1 MREQQRLFIKQAT
14 LTITLLN
21 DMYHKINF
29 LKFKKL
35 IPIALIFLV
44 SNQAHAEGIFKHS
57 PISFQIKETITGNVK
72 DQEGSAIEGA
82 KITVVETG
90 ETTTTDASGN
100 FTVSAN
106 TGQTLSISYE
116 GYATQTIRI
125 SGTSVSVNLKSKK
138 EAASIEEVT
147 LVGYGS
153 QKKSDVT
160 GAISQ
165 LKAAN
170 FKEGMNIS
178 VDNLMQGKVAGV
190 RIVQTSGEPG
200 AGVNV
205 SIRGIGSIRSG
216 STPLFVVDGVP
227 LNNDPVSSSSPDFGL
242 GNTAAKNP
250 LNFLNTS
257 DIESITVLKDAS
269 AAAIY
274 GARGS
279 NGVVLVT
286 TKRGKKGE
294 PLFTYDTYLGFSSV
308 IKKLDLLTA
317 DEYRAAG
324 IDKSYDHGGNTDW
337 QDEIYRNAVSSNHSV
352 SFSKATDTGSYF
364 ASLSHMDQDGIVLNS
379 SFKRTTARINAEES
393 FLDDKRLKVKVN
405 LTASDI
411 RETGIPN
418 GGTAGSDGQLIIHAL
433 MANPTRSV
441 YDENG
446 NYTNFNMNAHYNPL
460 YLLSVYQDKTNT
472 FRVLGN
478 TEATLRILPGLNYKF
493 NLGIDRSLSERNT
506 TMFPNITDRSPKGI
520 YSQANLD
527 TYNILLEHYLTY
539 DFSLG
544 RHNFNWLAGFSYQK
558 FKATATYWGVR
569 NFLAQGAGIPPEI
582 NPGYSGD
589 VFVPQ
594 PGTDQ
599 ENELQS
605 YFGRVNYNFDKKYF
619 LTASLRADGSTR
631 FGDNNKYGYFP
642 SVAVGWTISN
652 ENFLKGNSIINELK
666 LRASWGQTGNQEVQN
681 KITKQSY
688 LLSQSAGY
696 YLYDNLNLING
707 VTVVRTPFPDLKWE
721 TVEQTNIG
729 LDFSLWKNKVY
740 GSLEYYNKSTK
751 DAILRISSPALSPT
765 PMIWRNS
772 DGTIINKGFEFSIG
786 SEIIKNENFTWNL
799 DVNGATVHNE
809 VKGLPVSEIYS
820 GSVSGP
826 GLSGVTAN
834 IYKNGYQAGSFYMY
848 HYLGIDAN
856 GKYIYEDVDGDG
868 TIGQK
873 DKKIFEGPIPK
884 FTFGINSYMKY
895 KKFDFSFSFI
905 GQTGGYLVNNTALD
919 LSINNLAS
927 DRNVLKNFYDSGAS
941 FTNQPQLSSLYLEKS
956 DFIRLNNVRLGYT
969 FDINQ
974 LKFLKSINLYVSA
987 QNLLTIT
994 SYTGYDPLVDTN
1006 KQVDGNQ
1013 SLGIDYTTY
1022 PSAKTF
1028 ILGATVKF

>member
-1 MREQQRLFIKQAT
+1 
-14 LTITLLN
+14 
-21 DMYHKINF
+21 MYHKINF
-29 LKFKKL
+29 FKFKKL

-44 SNQAHAEGIFKHS
+44 AHQADAKGLTSNYPVFSQAN
-57 PISFQIKETITGNVK
+57 ETISGTVK
-72 DQEGSAIEGA
+72 DQNGSAIEGA
-82 KITVVETG
+82 KVTVVETG
-90 ETTTTDASGN
+90 DTVSTDASGN
-100 FTVSAN
+100 FSISASI
-106 TGQTLSISYE
+106 GQTLSISYE
-116 GYATQTIRI
+116 GYGEQMVKI
-125 SGTSVSVNLKSKK
+125 SSTSVSVKLESKK
-138 EAASIEEVT
+138 GSTSIEEVT

-153 QKKSDVT
+153 QKKSDLT
-160 GAISQ
+160 GAVSQ
-165 LKAAN
+165 LKAEN

-178 VDNLMQGKVAGV
+178 VDNLMQGKIAGV
-190 RIVQTSGEPG
+190 RIVQSSGEPG

-216 STPLFVVDGVP
+216 STPLFVVDGIP
-227 LNNDPVSSSSPDFGL
+227 LNNDPVSAQSPNVGL
-242 GNTAAKNP
+242 GNTTAKNP

-294 PLFTYDTYLGFSSV
+294 PMFTYDTYLGFSSV
-308 IKKLDLLTA
+308 IKKLDLMTA

-352 SFSKATDTGSYF
+352 SFSKATETGNYF

-379 SFKRTTARINAEES
+379 SFKRTTARLNAEES
-393 FLDDKRLKVKVN
+393 FFDNKRLKVKLN

-418 GGTAGSDGQLIIHAL
+418 GGNAGSDGQLIIHAL

-441 YDENG
+441 YDQNG

-460 YLLSVYQDKTNT
+460 YLLSVYEDKTNT

-493 NLGIDRSLSERNT
+493 NLGVDRSLSERNT

-527 TYNILLEHYLTY
+527 SYNILLEHYLTY
-539 DFSLG
+539 DFSLN
-544 RHNFNWLAGFSYQK
+544 RHNFSILGGFSYQK
-558 FKATATYWGVR
+558 FKATATYLGVR
-569 NFLAQGAGIPPEI
+569 NFVNQGAGISPEI

-589 VFVPQ
+589 VFIPQ
-594 PGTDQ
+594 PGTSQ

-642 SVAVGWTISN
+642 SVAAGWTISK
-652 ENFLKGNSIINELK
+652 ENFLKDVSFINELK
-666 LRASWGQTGNQEVQN
+666 LRGSWGETGNQEVLN
-681 KITKQSY
+681 KITKASY

-707 VTVVRTPFPDLKWE
+707 VQVVRTPNPNLKWE
-721 TVEQTNIG
+721 VVAQTNVG
-729 LDFSLWKNKVY
+729 LDFSLFRNKLY
-740 GSLEYYNKSTK
+740 GSLEYYNKTTKNPILFIPST
-751 DAILRISSPALSPT
+751 PLSPT
-765 PMIWRNS
+765 DFVWLNA
-772 DGTIINKGFEFSIG
+772 DGKIVNKGFEFSLG

-799 DVNGATVHNE
+799 DINGATVNNV
-809 VKGLPVSEIYS
+809 VKDLPVSGINS
-820 GSVSGP
+820 GEVSGP

-834 IYKNGYQAGSFYMY
+834 IYRNGYEAGSFYMY
-848 HYLGIDAN
+848 NYLGIDAN
-856 GKYIYEDVDGDG
+856 GKYIYEDLNGDG
-868 TIGQK
+868 KI
-873 DKKIFEGPIPK
+873 DPNDRKIFEGAIPN

-895 KKFDFSFSFI
+895 KKFDFAFSFI

-919 LSINNLAS
+919 LNINNLAS
-927 DRNVLKNFYDSGAS
+927 DRNVLKKYYDSGAS
-941 FTNQPQLSSLYLEKS
+941 FANQPQLSSLYLEKS
-956 DFIRLNNVRLGYT
+956 DFIRLSNVRLGYT
-969 FDINQ
+969 FDMNQ

-987 QNLLTIT
+987 QNLFTIT
-994 SYTGYDPLVDTN
+994 SYSGYDPLVDTN
-1006 KQVDGNQ
+1006 KQVQGNQ

-1028 ILGATVKF
+1028 ILGATIKF

>member
-1 MREQQRLFIKQAT
+1 
-14 LTITLLN
+14 
-21 DMYHKINF
+21 MYHKINLF
-29 LKFKKL
+29 KFKKL

-44 SNQAHAEGIFKHS
+44 ANHAHAERFTKNDPVFS
-57 PISFQIKETITGNVK
+57 QVNETVSGTVA
-72 DQEGSAIEGA
+72 DQEGSPIEGA
-82 KITVVETG
+82 KVTVVETG
-90 ETTTTDASGN
+90 ATVTTDASGN
-100 FTVSAN
+100 FTISAN
-106 TGQTLSISYE
+106 IGQTLSISYE
-116 GYATQTIRI
+116 GYGIQTVKI
-125 SGTSVSVNLKSKK
+125 SGTSISVKLQSKK
-138 EAASIEEVT
+138 EATSIEEVT

-153 QKKSDVT
+153 QKKSDLT
-160 GAISQ
+160 GAVSQ
-165 LKAAN
+165 LKAEN

-178 VDNLMQGKVAGV
+178 VDNLMQGKIAGV
-190 RIVQTSGEPG
+190 RIVQSSGEPG

-227 LNNDPVSSSSPDFGL
+227 LSNDAVSATGPNIGL
-242 GNTAAKNP
+242 GNAQAKNP

-294 PLFTYDTYLGFSSV
+294 PMFTYDTYLGFSSV

-317 DEYRAAG
+317 DQYRAAG
-324 IDKSYDHGGNTDW
+324 IDKLYDHGGNTDW
-337 QDEIYRNAVSSNHSV
+337 QDEIYRNAASSNHSV
-352 SFSKATDTGSYF
+352 SFSKSTETGNYF

-379 SFKRTTARINAEES
+379 GFKRTTARLNAEES
-393 FLDDKRLKVKVN
+393 FFDNKRLKIKLN

-411 RETGIPN
+411 KETGIPN
-418 GGTAGSDGQLIIHAL
+418 GANAGSDGQVIIHAL

-441 YDENG
+441 YDQNG

-460 YLLSVYQDKTNT
+460 YLLSVYTDKTNT

-493 NLGIDRSLSERNT
+493 NLGIDKSMSERNT
-506 TMFPNITDRSPKGI
+506 TMYPNLTDRTPKGM
-520 YSQANLD
+520 YVQANFD
-527 TYNILLEHYLTY
+527 SYNVLLEHYLTY
-539 DFSLG
+539 DLSLNKHNFSLLG
-544 RHNFNWLAGFSYQK
+544 GFSYQK
-558 FKATATYWGVR
+558 FKSTGTYFGVR
-569 NFLAQGAGIPPEI
+569 NIAARGAGISPEI

-589 VFVPQ
+589 AFVPAA
-594 PGTDQ
+594 GYAQ

-605 YFGRVNYNFDKKYF
+605 YFGRVNYNFDKKYL

-631 FGDNNKYGYFP
+631 FGANNKYGYFP

-652 ENFLKGNSIINELK
+652 ENFLKDSQIVNELK
-666 LRASWGQTGNQEVQN
+666 LRGSWGQTGNQEIPN
-681 KITKQSY
+681 KQTKASY
-688 LLSQSAGY
+688 SLAQSAGY
-696 YLYDNLNLING
+696 YLYENLDLVNG
-707 VTVVRTPFPDLKWE
+707 VLVNRTANPDLKWE
-721 TVEQTNIG
+721 VVEQANIG
-729 LDFSLWKNKVY
+729 ADFSLWKNKLY
-740 GSLEYYNKSTK
+740 GSLEYYNKTTK
-751 DAILRISSPALSPT
+751 DPILNIPSPPLSPT
-765 PMIWRNS
+765 STIWRNV
-772 DGTIINKGFEFSIG
+772 DAQIVNKGFEFSLG
-786 SEIIKNENFTWNL
+786 SEIIRNENFTWNV
-799 DVNGATVHNE
+799 DVNGATVNNV
-809 VKGLPVSEIYS
+809 VKNLPVSEIYS
-820 GSVSGP
+820 GEVSGP

-834 IYKNGYQAGSFYMY
+834 IYKNGYEAGSFYMY
-848 HYLGIDAN
+848 HYLGVDAN

-868 TIGQK
+868 AIGQK
-873 DKKIFEGPIPK
+873 DKKIFEGAIPN

-895 KKFDFSFSFI
+895 KKFDFAFSFI

-919 LSINNLAS
+919 LNINNLAS

-969 FDINQ
+969 FDMEQ
-974 LKFLKSINLYVSA
+974 LKFLRSINLYVSA
-987 QNLLTIT
+987 QNLFTIT

-1006 KQVDGNQ
+1006 KQVGGNQ

>member
-1 MREQQRLFIKQAT
+1 
-14 LTITLLN
+14 
-21 DMYHKINF
+21 MYHKINF
-29 LKFKKL
+29 FKFKKL

-44 SNQAHAEGIFKHS
+44 ANQVNAEGLTMSHPVFS
-57 PISFQIKETITGNVK
+57 QVNETITGVVQ
-72 DQEGSAIEGA
+72 DQEGKPIEGA

-90 ETTTTDASGN
+90 ETATSDAAGN
-100 FTVSAN
+100 FSISAN
-106 TGQTLSISYE
+106 IGQTLSVSYD
-116 GYATQTIRI
+116 GYTEQMVKI
-125 SGTSVSVNLKSKK
+125 SGTSVSVSLTSKK
-138 EAASIEEVT
+138 ETTSIEEVT

-153 QKKSDVT
+153 QKKSDLT
-160 GAISQ
+160 GAVSQ
-165 LKAAN
+165 LKTEN

-178 VDNLMQGKVAGV
+178 VDNLMQGKIAGV
-190 RIVQTSGEPG
+190 RIVQSSGEPG

-227 LNNDPVSSSSPDFGL
+227 LSNDAVSATGPNIGL
-242 GNTAAKNP
+242 GNAQAKNP

-286 TKRGKKGE
+286 TKRGKRGE
-294 PLFTYDTYLGFSSV
+294 PVFTYDTYLGFSSV

-352 SFSKATDTGSYF
+352 SFSKSTETGNYF
-364 ASLSHMDQDGIVLNS
+364 ASIAHMDQDGIVLNS
-379 SFKRTTARINAEES
+379 NFRRTTARLNAEES
-393 FLDDKRLKVKVN
+393 FFDNKRLKIKLN

-411 RETGIPN
+411 KETGIPN
-418 GGTAGSDGQLIIHAL
+418 GANAGSDGQVIIHAL

-446 NYTNFNMNAHYNPL
+446 MYTNFNMNAHYNPL
-460 YLLSVYQDKTNT
+460 YLLSVYNDKTNT

-493 NLGIDRSLSERNT
+493 NLGIDKTMSERNT
-506 TMFPNITDRSPKGI
+506 TMYPNITDRTPKGA
-520 YSQANLD
+520 YTQANLESL
-527 TYNILLEHYLTY
+527 NVLLEHYLTY
-539 DFSLG
+539 DFNVNKHG
-544 RHNFNWLAGFSYQK
+544 FNLLAGFSYQK
-558 FKATATYWGVR
+558 FKFSGTYFGVR
-569 NFLAQGAGIPPEI
+569 NFVGQGTGVPPEI
-582 NPGYSGD
+582 NPGYSGEA
-589 VFVPQ
+589 FI
-594 PGTDQ
+594 PGAGYAQ

-605 YFGRVNYNFDKKYF
+605 YFGRVNYNFDKKYL

-631 FGDNNKYGYFP
+631 FGVNNKYGYFP

-652 ENFLKGNSIINELK
+652 ENFLKDSNIINELK
-666 LRASWGQTGNQEVQN
+666 LRGSWGQTGNQEVPN
-681 KITKQSY
+681 KITQASY
-688 LLSQSAGY
+688 SLSQGSGY

-707 VTVVRTPFPDLKWE
+707 VTVNRTANPDLKWE
-721 TVEQTNIG
+721 VVEQTNIG
-729 LDFSLWKNKVY
+729 ADFSLWKNKLY
-740 GSLEYYNKSTK
+740 GSLEYYNKTTK
-751 DAILRISSPALSPT
+751 DPILNIPSGALSPT
-765 PMIWRNS
+765 STIWKNV
-772 DGTIINKGFEFSIG
+772 DAQIVNKGFEFSLG

-799 DVNGATVHNE
+799 DVNGATVNNV
-809 VKGLPVSEIYS
+809 VKDLPVSEIYS
-820 GSVSGP
+820 GEVSGP

-834 IYKNGYQAGSFYMY
+834 IYRNGYEAGSFFMLN
-848 HYLGIDAN
+848 YLGIDAN

-868 TIGQK
+868 KIGPK
-873 DKKIFEGPIPK
+873 DRKIFEGAIPN

-895 KKFDFSFSFI
+895 KKFDFAFSFI

-919 LSINNLAS
+919 LNINNLAS
-927 DRNVLKNFYDSGAS
+927 DRNVLKNFYESGAS
-941 FTNQPQLSSLYLEKS
+941 FTNQPQLSTLYLEKS

-974 LKFLKSINLYVSA
+974 LKFLRSINLYVSA
-987 QNLLTIT
+987 QNLFTIT
-994 SYTGYDPLVDTN
+994 SYSGYDPLVDTN
-1006 KQVDGNQ
+1006 KQVGGNQ

>member
-1 MREQQRLFIKQAT
+1 
-14 LTITLLN
+14 
-21 DMYHKINF
+21 MYHKINF
-29 LKFKKL
+29 FKFKKL

-44 SNQAHAEGIFKHS
+44 ANQVHAEEFS
-57 PISFQIKETITGNVK
+57 TPSSTSFQIKETITGK
-72 DQEGSAIEGA
+72 ITDQEGSAIEGA
-82 KITVVETG
+82 KITILETG
-90 ETTTTDASGN
+90 ETATTDASGN
-100 FTVSAN
+100 FTISAN
-106 TGQTLSISYE
+106 IGQTLSISYE
-116 GYATQTIRI
+116 GYTAQIVKI
-125 SGTSVSVNLKSKK
+125 SSTSVSASLKSKK
-138 EAASIEEVT
+138 EVTSIEEVT

-165 LKAAN
+165 LKAEN

-227 LNNDPVSSSSPDFGL
+227 LNNDPVSASSPNIGL
-242 GNTAAKNP
+242 GNTASKNP

-294 PLFTYDTYLGFSSV
+294 PMFTYDTYLGFSSV
-308 IKKLDLLTA
+308 IKKLDLMTA
-317 DEYRAAG
+317 DEYRNAG

-337 QDEIYRNAVSSNHSV
+337 QDEIYRNAVSSSHSV
-352 SFSKATDTGSYF
+352 SFSKATDTGNYF

-379 SFKRTTARINAEES
+379 SFKRTTARLNAEES
-393 FLDDKRLKVKVN
+393 FFDNKRLKVKLN

-418 GGTAGSDGQLIIHAL
+418 GGNAGSDGQLIIHAL

-493 NLGIDRSLSERNT
+493 NLGVDRSLSERNT
-506 TMFPNITDRSPKGI
+506 TMFPNITDRTPKGA
-520 YSQANLD
+520 YVQANLD
-527 TYNILLEHYLTY
+527 SYNVLLEHYLTY
-539 DFSLG
+539 DFKLE
-544 RHNFNWLAGFSYQK
+544 RHNFSLLGGFSYQK
-558 FKATATYWGVR
+558 FKNTATYFGVR
-569 NFLAQGAGIPPEI
+569 NFANQGAGISPEI
-582 NPGYSGD
+582 NPGYSGET
-589 VFVPQ
+589 FVPG
-594 PGTDQ
+594 PGTAQ

-642 SVAVGWTISN
+642 SVALGWTISN

-666 LRASWGQTGNQEVQN
+666 LRGSWGQTGNQEVPN
-681 KITKQSY
+681 KITKASY
-688 LLSQSAGY
+688 SLAASAGY
-696 YLYDNLNLING
+696 YFYDNLNLING
-707 VTVVRTPFPDLKWE
+707 VLINRTEFPDLKWE
-721 TVEQTNIG
+721 TVEQSNIG

-751 DAILRISSPALSPT
+751 DAILYIPSPALSPT
-765 PMIWRNS
+765 PNIWRNS
-772 DGTIINKGFEFSIG
+772 DGTIVNKGIEFSLG
-786 SEIIKNENFTWNL
+786 TEIIKNENFTWNL
-799 DVNGATVHNE
+799 DVNGATVNNK
-809 VKGLPVSEIYS
+809 VKELSVTEIYS
-820 GSVSGP
+820 GEVSGP

-848 HYLGIDAN
+848 HYLGVDAN

-895 KKFDFSFSFI
+895 KRFDFAFSFI

-969 FDINQ
+969 FDISQ

-1006 KQVDGNQ
+1006 KQVGGNQ

>member
-1 MREQQRLFIKQAT
+1 
-14 LTITLLN
+14 
-21 DMYHKINF
+21 MYHKINF
-29 LKFKKL
+29 FKFKKL

-44 SNQAHAEGIFKHS
+44 ANQAHAAGFSKHA

-82 KITVVETG
+82 KITVLETG
-90 ETTTTDASGN
+90 ETATTDASGN

-106 TGQTLSISYE
+106 IGQTLSISYE
-116 GYATQTIRI
+116 GYAAQTVKI
-125 SGTSVSVNLKSKK
+125 SGTTVSVNLKSKK
-138 EAASIEEVT
+138 EATSIEEVT

-227 LNNDPVSSSSPDFGL
+227 LNNDPVSASSPDFGL

-317 DEYRAAG
+317 DEYRSAG

-364 ASLSHMDQDGIVLNS
+364 ASISHMDQDGIVLNS

-393 FLDDKRLKVKVN
+393 FLDDKRLRVKVN

-418 GGTAGSDGQLIIHAL
+418 GGSAGSDGQLIIHAL

-478 TEATLRILPGLNYKF
+478 TEATLRIIPGLNYKF

-527 TYNILLEHYLTY
+527 AYNILLEHYLTY

-642 SVAVGWTISN
+642 SVAAGWTISN
-652 ENFLKGNSIINELK
+652 ENFLKGNSVINELK

-707 VTVVRTPFPDLKWE
+707 VTVVRTAFPDLKWE
-721 TVEQTNIG
+721 TVEQSNIG
-729 LDFSLWKNKVY
+729 LDFSLWKNKLY

-751 DAILRISSPALSPT
+751 NAILRIPSPALSPT
-765 PMIWRNS
+765 PYIWRNS
-772 DGTIINKGFEFSIG
+772 DGTIKNKGFEFTIG

-799 DVNGATVHNE
+799 DVNGATVNNKIE
-809 VKGLPVSEIYS
+809 GLPVSEIYS

-848 HYLGIDAN
+848 HYVGIDAN

-919 LSINNLAS
+919 LNINNLAS

>member
-1 MREQQRLFIKQAT
+1 
-14 LTITLLN
+14 
-21 DMYHKINF
+21 MYHKINF
-29 LKFKKL
+29 FKFKKL

-44 SNQAHAEGIFKHS
+44 AHQADAKGFTSNYPVFSQVN
-57 PISFQIKETITGNVK
+57 ETISGNVT
-72 DQEGSAIEGA
+72 DQNGSAIEGA
-82 KITVVETG
+82 KVTVVETG
-90 ETTTTDASGN
+90 DTVSTDSSGN
-100 FTVSAN
+100 FSISASI
-106 TGQTLSISYE
+106 GQTLSISYD
-116 GYATQTIRI
+116 GYGEQMVKV
-125 SGTSVSVNLKSKK
+125 SSTSVSVKLESKK
-138 EAASIEEVT
+138 GSTSIEEVM

-153 QKKSDVT
+153 QKKSDLT
-160 GAISQ
+160 GAVSQ
-165 LKAAN
+165 LKAEN

-178 VDNLMQGKVAGV
+178 VDNLMQGKIAGV
-190 RIVQTSGEPG
+190 RIVQSSGEPG

-216 STPLFVVDGVP
+216 STPLFVVDGIP
-227 LNNDPVSSSSPDFGL
+227 LNNDPVSAQSPNVGL
-242 GNTAAKNP
+242 GNTTAKNP

-294 PLFTYDTYLGFSSV
+294 PMFTYDTYLGFSSV
-308 IKKLDLLTA
+308 IKKLDLMTA

-352 SFSKATDTGSYF
+352 SFSKATETGNYF

-379 SFKRTTARINAEES
+379 SFKRTTARLNAEES
-393 FLDDKRLKVKVN
+393 FFDNKRLKVKLN

-418 GGTAGSDGQLIIHAL
+418 GGNAGSDGQLIIHAL

-441 YDENG
+441 YDQNG
-446 NYTNFNMNAHYNPL
+446 NYTNFNMNAHYNPI
-460 YLLSVYQDKTNT
+460 YLLSVYEDKTNT

-493 NLGIDRSLSERNT
+493 NLGVDRSISERNT

-527 TYNILLEHYLTY
+527 SYNILLEHYLTY
-539 DFSLG
+539 DLSLG
-544 RHNFNWLAGFSYQK
+544 RHNFSVLGGFSYQK
-558 FKATATYWGVR
+558 FKATATYLGVR
-569 NFLAQGAGIPPEI
+569 NFVNQGAGISPEI

-589 VFVPQ
+589 VFIPQ
-594 PGTDQ
+594 PGTSQ

-642 SVAVGWTISN
+642 SVAAGWTISK
-652 ENFLKGNSIINELK
+652 ENFLKDVSFINELK
-666 LRASWGQTGNQEVQN
+666 LRGSWGETGNQEVIN
-681 KITKQSY
+681 KITKASY

-707 VTVVRTPFPDLKWE
+707 VQVVRTPNPNLKWE
-721 TVEQTNIG
+721 IVAQTNIG
-729 LDFSLWKNKVY
+729 LDFSLFRNKLY
-740 GSLEYYNKSTK
+740 GSLEYYNKTTKNPILFIPST
-751 DAILRISSPALSPT
+751 PLSPT
-765 PMIWRNS
+765 DFVWLNA
-772 DGTIINKGFEFSIG
+772 DGKIVNKGFEFSLG

-799 DVNGATVHNE
+799 DINGATVNNV
-809 VKGLPVSEIYS
+809 VKDLPVSGINS
-820 GSVSGP
+820 GEVSGP

-834 IYKNGYQAGSFYMY
+834 IYRNGYEAGSFYMY
-848 HYLGIDAN
+848 NYLGIDAN
-856 GKYIYEDVDGDG
+856 GKYIYEDLNGDG
-868 TIGQK
+868 KI
-873 DKKIFEGPIPK
+873 DPNDRKIFEGAIPN

-895 KKFDFSFSFI
+895 KKFDFAFSFI

-919 LSINNLAS
+919 LNINNLAS
-927 DRNVLKNFYDSGAS
+927 DRNVLKKYYDSGAS
-941 FTNQPQLSSLYLEKS
+941 FANQPQLSSLYLEKS
-956 DFIRLNNVRLGYT
+956 DFIRLSNVRLGYT
-969 FDINQ
+969 FDMNQ

-987 QNLLTIT
+987 QNLFTIT
-994 SYTGYDPLVDTN
+994 NYSGYDPLVDTN
-1006 KQVDGNQ
+1006 KQVQGNQ

-1028 ILGATVKF
+1028 ILGATIKF

>member
-1 MREQQRLFIKQAT
+1 
-14 LTITLLN
+14 
-21 DMYHKINF
+21 MYHKINF
-29 LKFKKL
+29 FKFKKL
-35 IPIALIFLV
+35 VPIALIFLV
-44 SNQAHAEGIFKHS
+44 ANQVNAEGLTMSHPVFS
-57 PISFQIKETITGNVK
+57 QVNETITGVVQ
-72 DQEGSAIEGA
+72 DQEGKPIEGA

-90 ETTTTDASGN
+90 ETATSDAAGN
-100 FTVSAN
+100 FSISAN
-106 TGQTLSISYE
+106 IGQTLSVSYD
-116 GYATQTIRI
+116 GYTEQMVKI
-125 SGTSVSVNLKSKK
+125 SGTSVSVSLTSKK
-138 EAASIEEVT
+138 ETTSIEEVT

-153 QKKSDVT
+153 QKKSDLT
-160 GAISQ
+160 GAVSQ
-165 LKAAN
+165 LKTEN

-178 VDNLMQGKVAGV
+178 VDNLMQGKIAGV
-190 RIVQTSGEPG
+190 RIVQSSGEPG

-227 LNNDPVSSSSPDFGL
+227 LSNDAVSATGPNIGL
-242 GNTAAKNP
+242 GNAQAKNP

-286 TKRGKKGE
+286 TKRGKRGE
-294 PLFTYDTYLGFSSV
+294 PVFTYDTYLGFSSV

-352 SFSKATDTGSYF
+352 SFSKSTETGNYF
-364 ASLSHMDQDGIVLNS
+364 ASIAHMDQDGIVLNS
-379 SFKRTTARINAEES
+379 NFRRTTARLNAEES
-393 FLDDKRLKVKVN
+393 FFDNKRLKIKLN

-411 RETGIPN
+411 KETGIPN
-418 GGTAGSDGQLIIHAL
+418 GANAGSDGQVIIHAL

-446 NYTNFNMNAHYNPL
+446 MYTNFNMNAHYNPL
-460 YLLSVYQDKTNT
+460 YLLSVYNDKTNT

-493 NLGIDRSLSERNT
+493 NLGIDKTMSERNT
-506 TMFPNITDRSPKGI
+506 TMYPNITDRTPKGA
-520 YSQANLD
+520 YTQANLESL
-527 TYNILLEHYLTY
+527 NVLLEHYLTY
-539 DFSLG
+539 DFNVNKHG
-544 RHNFNWLAGFSYQK
+544 FNLLAGFSYQK
-558 FKATATYWGVR
+558 FKFSGTYFGVR
-569 NFLAQGAGIPPEI
+569 NFVGQGTGVPPEI
-582 NPGYSGD
+582 NPGYSGEA
-589 VFVPQ
+589 FI
-594 PGTDQ
+594 PGAGYAQ

-605 YFGRVNYNFDKKYF
+605 YFGRVNYNFDKKYL

-631 FGDNNKYGYFP
+631 FGVNNKYGYFP

-652 ENFLKGNSIINELK
+652 ENFLKDSNIINELK
-666 LRASWGQTGNQEVQN
+666 LRGSWGQTGNQEVPN
-681 KITKQSY
+681 KITQASY
-688 LLSQSAGY
+688 SLSQGSGY

-707 VTVVRTPFPDLKWE
+707 VTVNRTANPDLKWE
-721 TVEQTNIG
+721 VVEQTNIG
-729 LDFSLWKNKVY
+729 ADFSLWKNKLY
-740 GSLEYYNKSTK
+740 GSLEYYNKTTK
-751 DAILRISSPALSPT
+751 DPILNIPSGALSPT
-765 PMIWRNS
+765 STIWKNV
-772 DGTIINKGFEFSIG
+772 DAQIVNKGFEFSLG

-799 DVNGATVHNE
+799 DVNGATVNNV
-809 VKGLPVSEIYS
+809 VKDLPVSEIYS
-820 GSVSGP
+820 GEVSGP

-834 IYKNGYQAGSFYMY
+834 IYRNGYEAGSFFMLN
-848 HYLGIDAN
+848 YLGIDAN

-868 TIGQK
+868 KIGPK
-873 DKKIFEGPIPK
+873 DRKIFEGAIPN

-895 KKFDFSFSFI
+895 KKFDFAFSFI

-919 LSINNLAS
+919 LNINNLAS
-927 DRNVLKNFYDSGAS
+927 DRNVLKNFYESGAS
-941 FTNQPQLSSLYLEKS
+941 FTNQPQLSTLYLEKS

-974 LKFLKSINLYVSA
+974 LKFLRSINLYVSA
-987 QNLLTIT
+987 QNLFTIT
-994 SYTGYDPLVDTN
+994 SYSGYDPLVDTN
-1006 KQVDGNQ
+1006 KQVGGNQ

>member
-1 MREQQRLFIKQAT
+1 
-14 LTITLLN
+14 
-21 DMYHKINF
+21 MYHKINF
-29 LKFKKL
+29 FKFKKL
-35 IPIALIFLV
+35 IPVALIFLV
-44 SNQAHAEGIFKHS
+44 AHQADAKGFTSNYPVFSQVN
-57 PISFQIKETITGNVK
+57 ETISGNVT
-72 DQEGSAIEGA
+72 DQNGSAIEGA
-82 KITVVETG
+82 KVTVVETG
-90 ETTTTDASGN
+90 ETASTDASGN
-100 FTVSAN
+100 FSVSASI
-106 TGQTLSISYE
+106 GQTLSVSYDGYGTQLVKISS
-116 GYATQTIRI
+116 TSI
-125 SGTSVSVNLKSKK
+125 SVKLESKK
-138 EAASIEEVT
+138 ESTSIEEVT

-153 QKKSDVT
+153 QKKSDLT
-160 GAISQ
+160 GAVSQ
-165 LKAAN
+165 LKAEN

-178 VDNLMQGKVAGV
+178 VDNLMQGKIAGV
-190 RIVQTSGEPG
+190 RIVQSSGEPG

-216 STPLFVVDGVP
+216 STPLFVVDGIP
-227 LNNDPVSSSSPDFGL
+227 LNNDPVSAQSPNVGL
-242 GNTAAKNP
+242 GNTTAKNP

-294 PLFTYDTYLGFSSV
+294 PMFTYDTYLGFSSV
-308 IKKLDLLTA
+308 IKKLDLMTA

-352 SFSKATDTGSYF
+352 SFSKATETGNYF

-379 SFKRTTARINAEES
+379 SFKRTTARLNAEES
-393 FLDDKRLKVKVN
+393 FFDNKRLKVKLN

-418 GGTAGSDGQLIIHAL
+418 GGNAGSDGQLIIHAL

-441 YDENG
+441 YDQNG

-460 YLLSVYQDKTNT
+460 YLLSVYEDKTNT

-493 NLGIDRSLSERNT
+493 NLGVDRSLSERNT

-527 TYNILLEHYLTY
+527 SYNILLEHYLTY
-539 DFSLG
+539 DFSLN
-544 RHNFNWLAGFSYQK
+544 RHNFNVLGGFSYQK
-558 FKATATYWGVR
+558 FKATATYLGVR
-569 NFLAQGAGIPPEI
+569 NFVNQGAGIAPEI

-589 VFVPQ
+589 VFIPQ
-594 PGTDQ
+594 PGTSQ

-642 SVAVGWTISN
+642 SVAAGWTISN
-652 ENFLKGNSIINELK
+652 ENFLKDVSFINELK
-666 LRASWGQTGNQEVQN
+666 LRGSWGETGNQEVLN
-681 KITKQSY
+681 KITKASY

-707 VTVVRTPFPDLKWE
+707 VQVVRTPNPNLKWE
-721 TVEQTNIG
+721 VVAQTNIG
-729 LDFSLWKNKVY
+729 LDFSLFRNKLY
-740 GSLEYYNKSTK
+740 GSLEYYNKTTKNPILFIPST
-751 DAILRISSPALSPT
+751 PLSPT
-765 PMIWRNS
+765 DFVWLNA
-772 DGTIINKGFEFSIG
+772 DGKIVNKGFEFSLG

-799 DVNGATVHNE
+799 DINGATVNNV
-809 VKGLPVSEIYS
+809 VKDLPVSGINS
-820 GSVSGP
+820 GEVSGP

-834 IYKNGYQAGSFYMY
+834 IYRNGYEAGSFYMY
-848 HYLGIDAN
+848 NYLGIDAN
-856 GKYIYEDVDGDG
+856 GKYIYEDLNGDG
-868 TIGQK
+868 KI
-873 DKKIFEGPIPK
+873 DPNDRKIFEGAIPN

-895 KKFDFSFSFI
+895 KKFDFAFSFI

-919 LSINNLAS
+919 LNINNLAS
-927 DRNVLKNFYDSGAS
+927 DRNVLKKYYDSGAS

-956 DFIRLNNVRLGYT
+956 DFIRLSNVRLGYT
-969 FDINQ
+969 FDMNQ

-987 QNLLTIT
+987 QNLFTIT
-994 SYTGYDPLVDTN
+994 SYSGYDPLVDTN
-1006 KQVDGNQ
+1006 KQVQGNQ

-1028 ILGATVKF
+1028 ILGATIKF

>member
-1 MREQQRLFIKQAT
+1 
-14 LTITLLN
+14 
-21 DMYHKINF
+21 MYHKINF
-29 LKFKKL
+29 FKFKKL

-44 SNQAHAEGIFKHS
+44 ANQVHAEGFSNHS
-57 PISFQIKETITGNVK
+57 PTSFQIKEIITGK
-72 DQEGSAIEGA
+72 ITDQDGSAIEGA
-82 KITVVETG
+82 KITIGETG
-90 ETTTTDASGN
+90 ETAITDASGN
-100 FTVSAN
+100 FTISAN
-106 TGQTLSISYE
+106 IGQTLSISYD
-116 GYATQTIRI
+116 GYTTQIVKI
-125 SGTSVSVNLKSKK
+125 SGTSVSVSLKSKK
-138 EAASIEEVT
+138 DATSIEEVT

-153 QKKSDVT
+153 QKKSDLT

-165 LKAAN
+165 LKAEN
-170 FKEGMNIS
+170 FKEGMNVS

-227 LNNDPVSSSSPDFGL
+227 LNNDPVSAGSPNVGL
-242 GNTAAKNP
+242 GNTTAKNP

-286 TKRGKKGE
+286 TKRGKKGD
-294 PLFTYDTYLGFSSV
+294 PIFTYDTYLGFSSV
-308 IKKLDLLTA
+308 IKKLDLMTA

-352 SFSKATDTGSYF
+352 SFSKATETGNYF

-379 SFKRTTARINAEES
+379 SFKRTTARLNAEES
-393 FLDDKRLKVKVN
+393 FLDNKRLKIKLN

-411 RETGIPN
+411 DETGIPN
-418 GGTAGSDGQLIIHAL
+418 GGNAGSDGQLIIHAL

-478 TEATLRILPGLNYKF
+478 TEATFRILPGLNYKF
-493 NLGIDRSLSERNT
+493 NLGVDRSLSERNT
-506 TMFPNITDRSPKGI
+506 TMFPNITDRSPKGV

-527 TYNILLEHYLTY
+527 AYNILLEHYLTY
-539 DFSLG
+539 DFSLK
-544 RHNFNWLAGFSYQK
+544 RNNFSLLGGFSYQK
-558 FKATATYWGVR
+558 FKATATYLGVR
-569 NFLAQGAGIPPEI
+569 NFVDQGAGITPEI

-589 VFVPQ
+589 VFIPQ
-594 PGTDQ
+594 PGTAQ

-619 LTASLRADGSTR
+619 FTASLRADGSTR

-642 SVAVGWTISN
+642 SVAVGWTISK
-652 ENFLKGNSIINELK
+652 ENFLKNLTVLNELK
-666 LRASWGQTGNQEVQN
+666 LRGSWGQTGNQEVPN
-681 KITKQSY
+681 KITKASY

-707 VTVVRTPFPDLKWE
+707 VTVVRTAYPDLKWE
-721 TVEQTNIG
+721 TVEQSNIG
-729 LDFSLWKNKVY
+729 LDFSLLKNKLY
-740 GSLEYYNKSTK
+740 GTLEYYNKSTK
-751 DAILRISSPALSPT
+751 DAILNIPSPALSPT
-765 PMIWRNS
+765 TMIWRNS
-772 DGTIINKGFEFSIG
+772 EGTIVNKGIEFSLG
-786 SEIIKNENFTWNL
+786 YEVIKNENFTWNF
-799 DVNGATVHNE
+799 DVNGATVNNKI
-809 VKGLPVSEIYS
+809 KGLPVSEIYS
-820 GSVSGP
+820 GEVSGP

-834 IYKNGYQAGSFYMY
+834 IYKNGYEAGSFYMLN
-848 HYLGIDAN
+848 YLGVDAN

-873 DKKIFEGPIPK
+873 DKKIFEGPIPN

-895 KKFDFSFSFI
+895 KKFDFAFSFI

-919 LSINNLAS
+919 LNINNLAS
-927 DRNVLKNFYDSGAS
+927 DRNVLKKYYDSGAS

-969 FDINQ
+969 FDMNQ

-987 QNLLTIT
+987 QNLFTIT
-994 SYTGYDPLVDTN
+994 SYSGYDPLVDTS
-1006 KQVDGNQ
+1006 KQVGGNQ